1 VADQLGVAT
10 LLIGVNTR
18 AAEAAL
24 KAFVGKAESIL
35 SSANTN
41 AFSGLAK
48 GADTAG
54 KAAGEKL
61 AKGIKNAVTGLK
73 FDNIEEALN
82 FSGALN
88 GTIADLKTYKAALL
102 ALRDATKTTTPG
114 FKELN
119 GEIESVSAAI
129 KSLSTSTDDLNDL
142 LNRTDAS
149 RFADDMKLWAAALRE
164 NDTALR
170 DTSRAIRDADRSLR
184 NYDKASNDAVSASE
198 RQAAAARE
206 LRDAYLGV
214 AGAAVQ
220 AAAGA
225 VGTAAKVGKGV
236 IGTAGKVAKGAVK
249 AGKLGYDVGS
259 ALGILDTPGTGIPT
273 GAKGEQTTAFG
284 RSLKAVSDQFKFV
297 AEQAQTTRGVLLRVF
312 EGLGAGAS
320 LMELVKNADL
330 LKSILNNLGG
340 TAKVAEQGLNGLA
353 GTTNIVAKAFN
364 SLEGDWAGLKAPSE
378 SLLGNLVNVADG
390 ATQAAAGAGS
400 LADSFAQF
408 GVQLG
413 GTAIDALVGLN
424 ALLSQVP
431 LEAAGVTAAGAA
443 ALAVFGGDLQ
453 KQAAGGISQLID
465 KLRNLGREA
474 LQVRADLQT
483 VLEAQNLQPKQ
494 LMLPSTGQLQP
505 EKRKLKRLDPA
516 VDNYPNALAQRK
528 EDVNNYNLNRLFN
541 ELPEI
546 AQRTER
552 YFQKVE
558 EHAQRVS
565 DYGKKPTDNQLQP
578 GPDAVPLPNPNVYE
592 KPIGP
597 KPPTQS
603 GRRLEVQREQLEDDL
618 SRVIKRRKNSEKLLA
633 DANERLL
640 KAVEKKEAD
649 RKQRLDRAAGS
660 VDDLLSNNRKKRQE
674 KEKRQKDQDANLFD
688 IPFLTKRR
696 LKDAT
701 SSGLIGGAFPAL
713 FGQGAGASL
722 GGGLGGL
729 AGGAI
734 GGQFGFGLSL
744 IGTAIGTFVDEAVKK
759 SALLV
764 DAFKD
769 PIASFDALKEASL
782 ISSKG
787 VENNI
792 DSLIKA
798 GREEEAAALIR
809 GDISKQFGNSADS
822 KALQAAYDEVGRS
835 TSRLG
840 ITLTNALAPALTVA
854 AKVLSEFIDR
864 LSLFKALRGAADAKQ
879 AREFIGNDPSRQ
891 AEFNNLFK
899 KYGGQLDKNGK
910 PILRSYDTNFT
921 GKQVN
926 ANVQASREF
935 LKVNGQLTELEKIRA
950 KEAKEYAEGTAR
962 TVALRKIET
971 QLITASSTGNKRNT
985 LELERQ
991 KLLFERTRALS
1002 LAPANA
1008 TEIKDKIRADF
1019 ARDILQKETEITKEK
1034 RDQLAADVASRNKIA
1049 AGKDQSAITRQS
1061 LNLSGTG
1068 VSALQAS
1075 ASYREAIRAQQN
1087 AQAALNA
1094 SPADPGAI
1102 RNLQEASAAVETA
1115 SATARTQLVEAFR
1128 AARRE
1133 AQDAA
1138 SSLQDAYLNLLQLRT
1153 GNNGLN
1159 NYLSAQDRSN
1169 RNQETFKALVPQFE
1183 AAKQQAR
1190 NILGNQNFDRNF
1202 TGSTEAVNQ
1211 EMINFIRAV
1220 QQEKQAG
1227 TGLNRAQEEFVKA
1240 QNSLQVATEQLTN
1253 FLPSVQQSAIEVV
1266 AGLQALVEKQW
1277 NVGVTVN
1284 RDTGAVAVSNAYAR

>member
-164 NDTALR
+164 NDAALR
-170 DTSRAIRDADRSLR
+170 DTNRAIRDADRSLR
-184 NYDKASNDAVSASE
+184 NYDKASNDAVNASQ

-214 AGAAVQ
+214 AGAAVK

-225 VGTAAKVGKGV
+225 VGTAVNVGKGAV
-236 IGTAGKVAKGAVK
+236 GAVGNLAKGAVK
-249 AGKLGYDVGS
+249 VGKAGYQVGS
-259 ALGILDTPGTGIPT
+259 EFGIFDAPSTGPVKKAIQEVT
-273 GAKGEQTTAFG
+273 DRFAYLGEQA
-284 RSLKAVSDQFKFV
+284 K
-297 AEQAQTTRGVLLRVF
+297 TTRGIILRSIEGFGAAVGLTELSQQLNNIREALAGLSTTSSAANTAVSVLEKLGQYSDKLN
-312 EGLGAGAS
+312 GLLGFT
-320 LMELVKNADL
+320 NADTFVGKL
-330 LKSILNNLGG
+330 ASIGKTAETAVSGTVHLSDSLIQLGVKGLTGALNNLDALGAALNSIPPEAAG
-340 TAKVAEQGLNGLA
+340 ATVAITAVLA
-353 GTTNIVAKAFN
+353 
-364 SLEGDWAGLKAPSE
+364 LLKAPIE
-378 SLLGNLVNVADG
+378 DQLKDSLIDLGAVFQMVEEQAIQTDAKLKNVGAFIDSNERLQNFYNNLANPPKQLPSTEMLEPKRKGLQRLQPSTSAERAGEAQKARLAQQKLEDAFATNLRIGLTLPNAIERGARWFQKQAEYAQQVAEYSKSAKDNQLKPALNG
-390 ATQAAAGAGS
+390 EFSQIPRASQNLSGRVEGPAVPAPVRKDAATAAKEEEASAKRLRNLHRQAADEVRKRRLALQQAAAETKKENDLLNQQRQKRALS
-400 LADSFAQF
+400 SIDE
-408 GVQLG
+408 QL
-413 GTAIDALVGLN
+413 V
-424 ALLSQVP
+424 
-431 LEAAGVTAAGAA
+431 
-443 ALAVFGGDLQ
+443 
-453 KQAAGGISQLID
+453 
-465 KLRNLGREA
+465 
-474 LQVRADLQT
+474 
-483 VLEAQNLQPKQ
+483 
-494 LMLPSTGQLQP
+494 
-505 EKRKLKRLDPA
+505 LKR
-516 VDNYPNALAQRK
+516 Q
-528 EDVNNYNLNRLFN
+528 
-541 ELPEI
+541 
-546 AQRTER
+546 
-552 YFQKVE
+552 
-558 EHAQRVS
+558 
-565 DYGKKPTDNQLQP
+565 
-578 GPDAVPLPNPNVYE
+578 
-592 KPIGP
+592 
-597 KPPTQS
+597 
-603 GRRLEVQREQLEDDL
+603 
-618 SRVIKRRKNSEKLLA
+618 
-633 DANERLL
+633 
-640 KAVEKKEAD
+640 
-649 RKQRLDRAAGS
+649 DRAA
-660 VDDLLSNNRKKRQE
+660 
-674 KEKRQKDQDANLFD
+674 KEKSSSAA
-688 IPFLTKRR
+688 TRR
-696 LKDAT
+696 LKDA
-701 SSGLIGGAFPAL
+701 SGSAIIGGAFPLL

-729 AGGAI
+729 AGGAL

-744 IGTAIGTFVDEAVKK
+744 IGTAFGTFVDDAVKK
-759 SALLV
+759 TGALV
-764 DAFKD
+764 DALKD
-769 PIASFDALKEASL
+769 PIAGFEALKEASL
-782 ISSKG
+782 LSSKG
-787 VENNI
+787 LQTNI

-809 GDISKQFGNSADS
+809 GDIAKQFGDGKEF
-822 KALQAAYDEVGRS
+822 KALQDAYDSVSRS
-835 TSRLG
+835 LSKLG
-840 ITLTNALAPALTVA
+840 VSMVDGLAPALTTA
-854 AKVLSEFIDR
+854 ANAIADFIDK
-864 LSLFKALRGAADAKQ
+864 LSGVSVKRAGADIQQAKA
-879 AREFIGNDPSRQ
+879 FIGNDPSRQ
-891 AEFNNLFK
+891 AEFDKLFK
-899 KYGGQLDKNGK
+899 EQGGQYGSGGK
-910 PILRSYDTNFT
+910 FKFGSI
-921 GKQVN
+921 GAAVK
-926 ANVQASREF
+926 ASRQLLEN
-935 LKVNGQLTELEKIRA
+935 NGQLTEEQKAQA
-950 KEAKEYAEGTAR
+950 KEAKDYAGAVGR
-962 TVALRKIET
+962 TVALRKLER
-971 QLITASSTGNKRNT
+971 QLILESNSGNRLNT
-985 LELERQ
+985 LEYERQ
-991 KLLFERTRALS
+991 KLLFERTRALN
-1002 LAPANA
+1002 LAPANDA
-1008 TEIKDKIRADF
+1008 IAADKIRSDF
-1019 ARDILQKETEITKEK
+1019 AEKLLKNEQDITKEK

-1049 AGKDQSAITRQS
+1049 AGKDQASIARQS

-1068 VSALQAS
+1068 VGALQAS

-1094 SPADPGAI
+1094 SPADPAAI
-1102 RNLQEASAAVETA
+1102 RNLREASAAVETA

-1138 SSLQDAYLNLLQLRT
+1138 ASLQDAYVNLLQLRT

-1169 RNQETFKALVPQFE
+1169 REKETFKALLPQFE
-1183 AAKQQAR
+1183 LAKQQAR

-1253 FLPSVQQSAIEVV
+1253 FLPGVQQSAIEVV

-1284 RDTGAVAVSNAYAR
+1284 RDTGAVDVSNAYAR